1 MEKYKQMTA
10 YVGFFFF
17 WGGGL
22 TTINLDQSTLLHHMR
37 LTWPSQVF
45 NALVG
50 FVQNF
55 RSVVLI

>member
-10 YVGFFFF
+10 YVVIFFFF
-17 WGGGL
+17 WGGL

-37 LTWPSQVF
+37 LTWQSQVF
-45 NALVG
+45 NALIG

-55 RSVVLI
+55 RSVMLI